1 MQFVFEKSIPIT
13 KMNAIGGYFELADL
27 VERGEFPHN
36 DGVLL
41 NTGRNALEYILRSI
55 GDVKH
60 IYLPYY
66 TCEVVLEPLKKL
78 NIPYTYYHINTN
90 FEIVDELKPNEGEY
104 IIANNYYGIKDAYIQ
119 KLAEKYGDQLIVDY
133 AQALFAKP
141 LPGIKAFYS
150 MRKYVGVADGGVAYL
165 GNLPDDLVEVEEMEN
180 TDDHDSHLFKRKQF
194 GAEAGFADYQANEK
208 KLDDQPIRLMS
219 FQTKWLLDHI
229 DYENVVAR
237 RRENYKF
244 LNEALCGKNEL
255 TLSDLDTFA
264 CPMVYP
270 FMMETDHDLRKELID
285 NKVFV
290 AKYWPNVKRKDGYKK
305 EYNMATNII
314 PIPCDQRYGFEEMN
328 KIINIIQTI

>member
-1 MQFVFEKSIPIT
+1 M
-13 KMNAIGGYFELADL
+13 MGAIGGYFELADL
-27 VERGEFPHN
+27 VEDGKYPHN

-66 TCEVVLEPLKKL
+66 TCEVVLEPLKKH
-78 NIPYTYYHINTN
+78 NIPYTYYHINTS
-90 FEIVDELKPNEGEY
+90 FEITDELKPKQGEY

-119 KLAEKYGDQLIVDY
+119 KLAEKYGSHLIVDC
-133 AQALFAKP
+133 AQAFFAKP

-165 GNLPDDLVEVEEMEN
+165 GNLSDDLVEVEEMEK

-208 KLDDQPIRLMS
+208 KLDNQPVRLMS

-229 DYENVVAR
+229 DYEEVVAR
-237 RRENYKF
+237 RRENFQY
-244 LNEALCGKNEL
+244 LHRVLGGMNV
-255 TLSDLDTFA
+255 LSLPDIDTFA

-270 FMMETDHDLRKELID
+270 FKTETSRSLRKELIN

-290 AKYWPNVKRKDGYKK
+290 ARYWPNVEELEGFETESD
-305 EYNMATNII
+305 MAMNVI
-314 PIPCDQRYGFEEMN
+314 PIPCDQRYGKEEMN
-328 KIINIIQTI
+328 RVINIIQTI